1 MKYLKIFFILFL
13 FSVVQAHAQP
23 VDLLSII
30 GTDSLPVQKLMYQPK
45 IDTVST
51 WIRNLSKTDSLFY
64 QASIE
69 YKRTAK
75 GLIVQDSIQLQAF
88 GNQAFNQYINYVD
101 SAFLSAA
108 YGNPDKSSLR
118 VATKFNADSAG
129 FNLSDVGTWFI
140 AEQDTS
146 GIIQVEIRA
155 GGSSIQDAIP
165 VSQGVVRYE
174 VSKNALNGHFY
185 NMELEKPVAMYPHED
200 FYVIFTYPAGISRP
214 QGCAVNEA
222 LPVVEGRYWVEQN
235 GQFEDLQQL
244 EDYSNGAWLMYAAEK
259 SPKDIAWLNFVSNPS
274 DTIEANDS
282 TRFNLQLN
290 GIIAGLGSQY
300 ADIVIHSNDTIN
312 PVVKIPVHLRL
323 NEAPYFLDVPSDLF
337 VVEAGVST
345 VTIRLE
351 DYERDTFSIVPVMGC
366 KFVQFSA
373 NDSVMTLKMSPVKGD
388 KGDYVIKYQA
398 IDKYGAMRELKITI
412 HVLENQAPDF
422 IDPPAEITVKEG
434 AYLEV
439 LIEAADEEKNDFEIS
454 LISEHD
460 FIQSSFENPVIKL
473 YFSPHLGDAGD
484 YIIRLLAADTVGSV
498 RELEIPIHVLENQ
511 APDFIDPPTEITLV
525 EGDFLEVRIEAA
537 DEEKNDFE
545 ISLIS
550 EHDFIRSSF
559 ENQAI
564 KLYFSPQ
571 VGDAGDYEIRLSAK
585 DAIGSVRELTI
596 PVHILYKNRPPV
608 CLKEGEPF
616 TFSFMGGAAKYD
628 INEYFTDLDGDSFR
642 FEIFCHNSNV
652 VDVFIDDESHFTLK
666 PRSVGGTMLD
676 FTLTDARG
684 EQAQYSLNV
693 IVGMC
698 EDPARII
705 VQKWNKVLLVN
716 NVLGEYV
723 PEGFQWYKNGQPIK
737 NATLQYYSSEDDT
750 GGLLEANAEYFVRIV
765 KLNGDT
771 IYTCPCTP
779 VQNPVS
785 LKAYPNPVLRGQ
797 HLNIESG
804 STNMDSGTIQVVD
817 ILGNTRKTVQVNKNN
832 TSVQMPETPGFYI
845 VKVVFGDRED
855 VFRIKV
861 K

>member
-1 MKYLKIFFILFL
+1 MQIVMKHLKIYFILFL
-13 FSVVQAHAQP
+13 FSAVQAYAQP
-23 VDLLSII
+23 VDSLSII
-30 GTDSLPVQKLMYQPK
+30 GTDSLPVQKLMYQPE

-51 WIRNLSKTDSLFY
+51 WIRNLSKTDLLFY

-69 YKRTAK
+69 YKRIAK
-75 GLIVQDSIQLQAF
+75 GLIVQDSLQLQAF
-88 GNQAFNQYINYVD
+88 ENQAFNRYVNYVD

-129 FNLSDVGTWFI
+129 FNLSNVGTWFI

-165 VSQGVVRYE
+165 VSQGVIRYE
-174 VSKNALNGHFY
+174 VSPNVLNGDFY
-185 NMELEKPVAMYPHED
+185 NIELEKPVAMYPHED

-214 QGCAVNEA
+214 QGCAVNDA

-244 EDYSNGAWLMYAAEK
+244 EGYSNGAWLMYAAEK
-259 SPKDIAWLNFVSNPS
+259 SPKDTGWLNFVSNPS
-274 DTIEANDS
+274 DTIQANDS
-282 TRFNLQLN
+282 TLFYLQLN
-290 GIIAGLGSQY
+290 GLIAGLGSQY

-323 NEAPYFLDVPSDLF
+323 NEAPFFLDVPSDLF
-337 VVEAGVST
+337 VVETNVL
-345 VTIRLE
+345 TIQIQLE
-351 DYERDTFSIVPVMGC
+351 DLEKDTFSILPVMGC
-366 KFVQFSA
+366 KFVQFFA
-373 NDSVMTLKMSPVKGD
+373 NDSVMTLKISPAKGD
-388 KGDYVIKYQA
+388 KGDYVVKYQA
-398 IDKYGAMRELKITI
+398 IDEYDAVRELKITI
-412 HVLENQAPDF
+412 HVLENQAPFF
-422 IDPPAEITVKEG
+422 IDPPAEIILEEG
-434 AYLEV
+434 Y
-439 LIEAADEEKNDFEIS
+439 S
-454 LISEHD
+454 
-460 FIQSSFENPVIKL
+460 
-473 YFSPHLGDAGD
+473 
-484 YIIRLLAADTVGSV
+484 
-498 RELEIPIHVLENQ
+498 
-511 APDFIDPPTEITLV
+511 
-525 EGDFLEVRIEAA
+525 LEVRIEADDNEK
-537 DEEKNDFE
+537 DEFE
-545 ISLIS
+545 ISLM
-550 EHDFIRSSF
+550 DAPGFVRSSF
-559 ENQAI
+559 EYPAI
-564 KLYFSPQ
+564 TLYFSPL
-571 VGDAGDYEIRLSAK
+571 VGDAGDYVVKLLLK
-585 DAIGSVRELTI
+585 DTIGSARELTI
-596 PVHILYKNRPPV
+596 PVHILWKNRPPV
-608 CLKEGEPF
+608 CLNEKAVF
-616 TFSFMGGAAKYD
+616 SFSFMDGAAKFD
-628 INEYFTDLDGDSFR
+628 INEYFTDLDDDSFL

-652 VDVFIDDESHFTLK
+652 VDVSIDDESHFTLK
-666 PRSVGGTMLD
+666 PRSVGGTILD

-716 NVLGEYV
+716 NGLGEYA

-845 VKVVFGDRED
+845 VKVVFDDRED